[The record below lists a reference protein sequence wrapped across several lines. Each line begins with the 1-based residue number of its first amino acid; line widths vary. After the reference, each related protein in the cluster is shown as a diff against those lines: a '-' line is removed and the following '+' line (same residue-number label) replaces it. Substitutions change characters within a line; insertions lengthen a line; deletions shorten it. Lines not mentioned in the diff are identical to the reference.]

1 MKIEKNIF
9 SSIGFANGF
18 SGNDKLAFNLLPSKG
33 VPLGQTGPPRRI
45 GKQGGRSRKTASAY
59 SLAENHIGF
68 AKGFSG
74 FDKIA
79 SPLARLANDKT
90 AAGYAPVE
98 RAMGFTYFAS
108 RRRGN
113 LKTASAYSLAEIHI
127 GLVKDA
133 VKLSK
138 ILPFSFFVF
147 AFAFAF

>member
-74 FDKIA
+74 
-79 SPLARLANDKT
+79 NDKT

>member
-59 SLAENHIGF
+59 SLAE
-68 AKGFSG
+68 
-74 FDKIA
+74 
-79 SPLARLANDKT
+79 
-90 AAGYAPVE
+90 
-98 RAMGFTYFAS
+98 
-108 RRRGN
+108 
-113 LKTASAYSLAEIHI
+113 IHI